1 MDLRQLRYL
10 VALAEELN
18 FTRAA
23 ARCNV
28 SQPPFSRAI
37 RDLELEIGA
46 RLFERDKHKVALTP
60 AGSSLVDD
68 ARRSLSMIAEGT
80 RRAQQT
86 AAGYSGTLT
95 FGLGGSN
102 VYSLLPALVASF
114 RRVAPDVLISFRAM
128 PVLNQIDALR
138 EGEIDVGIL
147 RLPVFDELIATRF
160 VYAEPMV
167 VALPAGH
174 ELLADSAAITI
185 DQLAGSSFVTYE
197 PTRGFNFHA
206 DLLALCNLA
215 NFAPNILHLA
225 PTTEA
230 VVGIVACGEGV
241 AILPASA
248 ERLRM
253 RGVAF
258 RPLSTHGV
266 APSLRSVKF
275 GLAWRKASET
285 AVTRRF
291 LEHAAEEMLVWN
303 RSAQPQ

>member
-10 VALAEELN
+10 IALAEELN

-37 RDLELEIGA
+37 RDLETDIGA
-46 RLFERDKHKVALTP
+46 RLFDRDKHRVALTA
-60 AGSSLVDD
+60 AGASMVED
-68 ARRSLSMIAEGT
+68 ARRSLAMIEEG
-80 RRAQQT
+80 RHRAQRT

-95 FGLGGSN
+95 FGFGGST
-102 VYSLLPALVASF
+102 VYSLLPSLVAGF
-114 RRVAPDVLISFRAM
+114 RRIAPDVLIGFRAM
-128 PVLNQIDALR
+128 PVLNQIEALR
-138 EGEIDVGIL
+138 EGVIDIGIL
-147 RLPVFDELIATRF
+147 RLPVFDEMIATRF
-160 VYAEPMV
+160 VYAEPLI

-174 ELLADSAAITI
+174 PLLADSSAITI
-185 DQLAGSSFVTYE
+185 GQLASSPFVTYE

-206 DLLALCNLA
+206 DLLALCSLA
-215 NFAPNILHLA
+215 SFAPDIVHQA

-253 RGVAF
+253 RGVSF
-258 RPLSTHGV
+258 RPLNLGS
-266 APSLRSVKF
+266 APEALGSVRF
-275 GLAWRKASET
+275 GLAWRRGMET
-285 AVTRRF
+285 PIIRRF
-291 LEHAAEEMLVWN
+291 LEHVESDPALPLAG
-303 RSAQPQ
+303 